1 QAITASHER
10 RPKARVGYGF
20 SKHVLSI
27 FLLKWPK
34 PPSRALRL
42 HSARSGCRQ
51 RDCAAPT
58 HDSGKAAE
66 SVNRNGTQFNSLS
79 VFYREFLT
87 FDLQK
92 AM

>member
-1 QAITASHER
+1 C
-10 RPKARVGYGF
+10 RPNPA
-20 SKHVLSI
+20 
-27 FLLKWPK
+27 
-34 PPSRALRL
+34 
-42 HSARSGCRQ
+42 
-51 RDCAAPT
+51 
-58 HDSGKAAE
+58 HDLGKAAE